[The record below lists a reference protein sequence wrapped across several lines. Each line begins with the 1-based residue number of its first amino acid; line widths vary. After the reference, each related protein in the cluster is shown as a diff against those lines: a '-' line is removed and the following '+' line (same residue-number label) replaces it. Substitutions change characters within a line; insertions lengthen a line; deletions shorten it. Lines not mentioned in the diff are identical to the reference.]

1 MTLNDLLFWAIVA
14 IVTAPV
20 WATLLWELWSML
32 VRPALVP
39 RAEIDRLAAAM
50 LAQHGDAAERMA
62 FVEEDRAWRYSDSFE
77 QRKWR
82 RVRKAMRRRA

>member
-1 MTLNDLLFWAIVA
+1 MVDVGKVLIWSA
-14 IVTAPV
+14 VTAPV
-20 WATLLWELWSML
+20 WATILWELWSMF

-62 FVEEDRAWRYSDSFE
+62 FVEEDRAWRYSDTFE
-77 QRKWR
+77 QGKWR
-82 RVRKAMRRRA
+82 RVRRAMRRRA